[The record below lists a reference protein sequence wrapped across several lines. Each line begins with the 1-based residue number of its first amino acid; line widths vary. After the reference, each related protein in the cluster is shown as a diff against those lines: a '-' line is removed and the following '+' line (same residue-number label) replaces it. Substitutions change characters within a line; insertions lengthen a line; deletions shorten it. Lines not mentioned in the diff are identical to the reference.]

1 VVHSFF
7 LKILHDYRRGLQ
19 NQIRVF
25 LKRKAF
31 RITETEE
38 KLIAAPAIMGLRRI
52 PKNG

>member
-1 VVHSFF
+1 MKFSA
-7 LKILHDYRRGLQ
+7 LSADQIGE

-31 RITETEE
+31 MITETEE
-38 KLIAAPAIMGLRRI
+38 KLIAAPAIIGLRRI